1 MRLMKISMAVIDP
14 DLNTPV
20 RVELFNDNV
29 GRVILVHVDG
39 CDGNRRLTRVDREAC
54 RSAGSADTHTECIS
68 ASAPPKTAQGYAVW
82 LLIVVEVRNNESLP
96 ELPAG
101 KVAAT
106 SFDGGITGMPI
117 LRTQTMRCQKHRED
131 ADLAKTQLH

>member
-14 DLNTPV
+14 DLNTLV

-29 GRVILVHVDG
+29 GRVILIHVDG
-39 CDGNRRLTRVDREAC
+39 CDRNRRLTRVDGEAC
-54 RSAGSADTHTECIS
+54 RPAGSADTHTECIL
-68 ASAPPKTAQGYAVW
+68 AAVPPKTAQGYAVW
-82 LLIVVEVRNNESLP
+82 LLIVVEVHNDESLA

-106 SFDGGITGMPI
+106 SFDRGITGVPI
-117 LRTQTMRCQKHRED
+117 LRNQTLRCQKHRED
-131 ADLAKTQLH
+131 ADLVKTQLH

>member
-14 DLNTPV
+14 DLNTLV

-29 GRVILVHVDG
+29 GRVILIHVDG
-39 CDGNRRLTRVDREAC
+39 CDRNRRLTRVDGEAC
-54 RSAGSADTHTECIS
+54 RPAGSADTHTECIL
-68 ASAPPKTAQGYAVW
+68 AAVPPKTAQGYAVW
-82 LLIVVEVRNNESLP
+82 LLIVVEVHNDESLA

-106 SFDGGITGMPI
+106 SFDRGITGVPI
-117 LRTQTMRCQKHRED
+117 LRNQTMRCQKHRED
-131 ADLAKTQLH
+131 ADLAKMQLH

>member
-14 DLNTPV
+14 DLNTLV

-29 GRVILVHVDG
+29 GRVILIHVDG
-39 CDGNRRLTRVDREAC
+39 CDRNRRLTRVDGEAC
-54 RSAGSADTHTECIS
+54 RPAGSADTHTECIL
-68 ASAPPKTAQGYAVW
+68 AAVPPKTAQGYAVW
-82 LLIVVEVRNNESLP
+82 LLIVVEVHNDESLA

-106 SFDGGITGMPI
+106 SFDRGITGVPI
-117 LRTQTMRCQKHRED
+117 LRNQTMRCQKHRED
-131 ADLAKTQLH
+131 ADLVKTQLH